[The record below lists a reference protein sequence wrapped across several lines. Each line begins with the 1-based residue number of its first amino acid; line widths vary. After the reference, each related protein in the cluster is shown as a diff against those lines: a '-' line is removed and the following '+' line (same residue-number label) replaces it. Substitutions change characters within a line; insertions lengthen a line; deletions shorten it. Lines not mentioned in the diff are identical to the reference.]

1 MGMLLAIFPGV
12 IRGALKFPQLTRRRL
27 ASIKAVRTQIDHLSV
42 VIQEILSVVTDELSS
57 AFERIKKRLADGAN
71 VSLKISHRSKPIR

>member
-27 ASIKAVRTQIDHLSV
+27 TSIKAVRTQIDHLSV

-57 AFERIKKRLADGAN
+57 AFERIKKRLG
-71 VSLKISHRSKPIR
+71 